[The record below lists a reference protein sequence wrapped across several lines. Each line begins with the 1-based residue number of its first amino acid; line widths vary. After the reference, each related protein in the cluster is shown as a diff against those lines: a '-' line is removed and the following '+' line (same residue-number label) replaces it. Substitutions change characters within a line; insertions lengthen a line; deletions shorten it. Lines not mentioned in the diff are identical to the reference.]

1 MGSESH
7 GTWHPI
13 PRAEARR
20 VARVPRADFS
30 YKRPEFGGG
39 GQMDTLF
46 CRWVYTITE
55 SKHRD
60 PIVRGQLCA
69 QRDPQHLALVNV
81 YLFF

>member
-1 MGSESH
+1 MCPGLTSPTNAQS
-7 GTWHPI
+7 
-13 PRAEARR
+13 
-20 VARVPRADFS
+20 F
-30 YKRPEFGGG
+30 GG

-69 QRDPQHLALVNV
+69 QRGPQHLALVNV